1 MKIFVTGATGYIGGS
16 VAERLLREGH
26 AVTGLVRS
34 ESGAKEIEALGM
46 RAVLGTLDD
55 SEVIARAARDA
66 EAVIDTAEANH
77 PGVVDAI
84 ASAVRGSGKFFL
96 HTSGSGI
103 VATDAGGEPVDAIY
117 DEYSVFTPSF
127 PRMVQR
133 AAIDQ
138 VVFDCAK
145 QNVRSVVVRPTMI
158 YGGGRGVRKESA
170 QVPALIENA
179 KKAGIGLH
187 IGRGENLWANV
198 HIDDVVEL
206 YVLAL
211 QKAPA
216 GALYYAEN
224 GEQALKNVAASIS
237 RMLGFGGKTREW
249 SRQDSEAALGPEGAF
264 ILRVEQPCAGQALTR
279 GTGLAAQRPAD
290 PGRNRAGALQARAS
304 PVLTSHRGDGP
315 YQAM

>member
-1 MKIFVTGATGYIGGS
+1 MKIFLTGATGYIGGS
-16 VAERLLREGH
+16 VGARLLAEGH
-26 AVTGLVRS
+26 TVTGLVRT
-34 ESGAKEIEALGM
+34 EAGEKELQKLGM
-46 RAVLGTLDD
+46 KTVLGTLDD
-55 SEVIARAARDA
+55 SEVIERAAREA

-77 PGVVDAI
+77 AGVVDAI
-84 ASAVRGSGKFFL
+84 ASGVRGSGKLFL

-103 VATDAGGEPVDAIY
+103 VATDAAGEAVDAIY
-117 DEYSVFTPSF
+117 DEYSTVTPAF

-145 QNVRSVVVRPTMI
+145 QNVRSVVIRPTMI

-179 KKAGIGLH
+179 KKAGVGLH

-224 GEQALKNVAASIS
+224 GEQPLKNVAASIS
-237 RMLGFGGKTREW
+237 RMLGFGGKTRVW
-249 SRQDSEAALGPEGAF
+249 SPQEAEAALGPKAHSSFASNSRVRGKRSRTELGWKPKGRP
-264 ILRVEQPCAGQALTR
+264 ILEEIEQGHYKRVH
-279 GTGLAAQRPAD
+279 RP
-290 PGRNRAGALQARAS
+290 
-304 PVLTSHRGDGP
+304 
-315 YQAM
+315 

>member
-26 AVTGLVRS
+26 AISGLVRS
-34 ESGAKEIEALGM
+34 DSGAKEIEARGM

-55 SEVIARAARDA
+55 SAVIARAAREAD
-66 EAVIDTAEANH
+66 AVIDAAEANH
-77 PGVVDAI
+77 PGVVEAI
-84 ASAVRGSGKFFL
+84 ASAVRGSGKPFL

-117 DEYSVFTPSF
+117 DEYSTFTPSF

-145 QNVRSVVVRPTMI
+145 QNVRSVVIRPTMI

-170 QVPALIENA
+170 QIPALIENA
-179 KKAGIGLH
+179 KKAGVGLH
-187 IGRGENLWANV
+187 IGRGENYWSNV
-198 HIDDVVEL
+198 HIDDVVDL
-206 YVLAL
+206 YLLAL
-211 QKAPA
+211 EKAPA

-224 GEQALKNVAASIS
+224 GEEQLKAVAASIS
-237 RMLGFGGKTREW
+237 RLLGFGGRTRNW
-249 SRQDSEAALGPEGAF
+249 SPQDAEAALGPKAISSFGSNSRVRGKRSRAELGWKPSGA
-264 ILRVEQPCAGQALTR
+264 
-279 GTGLAAQRPAD
+279 
-290 PGRNRAGALQARAS
+290 
-304 PVLTSHRGDGP
+304 PVLEEIERGHYKCVLGT
-315 YQAM
+315 

>member
-16 VAERLLREGH
+16 VAERLLRGGH
-26 AVTGLVRS
+26 VLSGLVRS
-34 ESGAKEIEALGM
+34 ESGAKEVEARGM
-46 RAVLGTLDD
+46 RAVRGSLDD
-55 SEVIARAARDA
+55 FDVIARAAREAD
-66 EAVIDTAEANH
+66 AVIDTAESNH

-103 VATDAGGEPVDAIY
+103 VATDAAGELVDTIY
-117 DEYSVFTPSF
+117 DEYSSFTPSF

-145 QNVRSVVVRPTMI
+145 HNVRSVVIRPTMI
-158 YGGGRGVRKESA
+158 YGGGRGFRKESA

-187 IGRGENLWANV
+187 IGRGENLWSNV
-198 HIDDVVEL
+198 HIDDVVDL
-206 YVLAL
+206 YLLAL

-224 GEQALKNVAASIS
+224 GEEALKDVVASIS
-237 RMLGFGGKTREW
+237 RMLGFGGKTRQW
-249 SRQDSEAALGPEGAF
+249 SPQEAEGALGPKAHSSFGSNSRVRGKRSRAELGWQPKGIP
-264 ILRVEQPCAGQALTR
+264 ILQEIEQGHYIRVH
-279 GTGLAAQRPAD
+279 RP
-290 PGRNRAGALQARAS
+290 
-304 PVLTSHRGDGP
+304 
-315 YQAM
+315 

>member
-1 MKIFVTGATGYIGGS
+1 MKIFLTGATGYIGGS
-16 VAERLLREGH
+16 VGERLVQFGH
-26 AVTGLVRS
+26 AVTGLVRTA
-34 ESGAKEIEALGM
+34 EGARELSKRGM
-46 RAVLGTLDD
+46 RTVSGTLDD
-55 SEVIARAARDA
+55 AAAISAAAREA

-77 PGVVDAI
+77 AGVVDAI
-84 ASAVRGSGKFFL
+84 ASALRGSGKVFL

-103 VATDAGGEPVDAIY
+103 VATDAAGERVDAVY

-145 QNVRSVVVRPTMI
+145 QNVRSVVIRPTMI
-158 YGGGRGVRKESA
+158 YGGGHGARTESA

-187 IGRGENLWANV
+187 IGKGENIWANV
-198 HIDDVVEL
+198 HIDDVVDL
-206 YVLAL
+206 YMLAL

-224 GEQALKNVAASIS
+224 GEETLKDVAASIS
-237 RMLGFGGKTREW
+237 RLLGYGGKTCAW
-249 SRQDSEAALGPEGAF
+249 SPQDAEAALGPKAHSSF
-264 ILRVEQPCAGQALTR
+264 ASNSRVRGKRARAELGWQP
-279 GTGLAAQRPAD
+279 TGLPILDEIENGHYLSVHGTR
-290 PGRNRAGALQARAS
+290 
-304 PVLTSHRGDGP
+304 
-315 YQAM
+315 

>member
-16 VAERLLREGH
+16 VADALLKHGH
-26 AVTGLVRS
+26 AVTGLVRT
-34 ESGAKEIEALGM
+34 EEGARQLQARGM
-46 RAVLGTLDD
+46 RTVLGTLDD
-55 SEVIARAARDA
+55 AEIIANAARDA

-103 VATDAGGEPVDAIY
+103 VATPANGEPVDTVY
-117 DEYSVFTPSF
+117 DEYSTFTPAF

-145 QNVRSVVVRPTMI
+145 QGVRSVVVRPTMI
-158 YGGGRGVRKESA
+158 YSGGRGVRTESA
-170 QVPALIENA
+170 QIPALIEHA

-187 IGRGENLWANV
+187 IGRGENWWSNV
-198 HIDDVVEL
+198 HIDDVVDL
-206 YVLAL
+206 YLLAL
-211 QKAPA
+211 EKAPA

-224 GEQALKNVAASIS
+224 GEEQLKNVVAAIS
-237 RMLGFGGKTREW
+237 RMLGFGGRTRNW
-249 SRQDSEAALGPEGAF
+249 SPQDAEAALGPKALSSFGSNS
-264 ILRVEQPCAGQALTR
+264 RVR
-279 GTGLAAQRPAD
+279 GTRSRTELGWRPKGISVLEEIERGHYQR
-290 PGRNRAGALQARAS
+290 
-304 PVLTSHRGDGP
+304 VHRP
-315 YQAM
+315 

>member
-1 MKIFVTGATGYIGGS
+1 MKIFLTGATGYIGGS
-16 VAERLLREGH
+16 VGARLVAEGH
-26 AVTGLVRS
+26 AVTGLVRT
-34 ESGAKEIEALGM
+34 EDGAKALQARGM
-46 RAVLGTLDD
+46 KTVLGTLDD
-55 SEVIARAARDA
+55 AEVIVRAAREA

-84 ASAVRGSGKFFL
+84 ASALRGSGKPFL

-103 VATDAGGEPVDAIY
+103 VATDAKGEAVDTIY
-117 DEYSVFTPSF
+117 DEYSTFTPSF

-145 QNVRSVVVRPTMI
+145 QDVRAVVIRPTMI
-158 YGGGRGVRKESA
+158 YGGGHGVRTESA

-187 IGRGENLWANV
+187 IGRGENYWANV
-198 HIDDVVEL
+198 HIHDVVEL

-211 QKAPA
+211 AKAPG

-224 GEQALKNVAASIS
+224 GEEQLKNVAAAIS
-237 RMLGFGGKTREW
+237 RMLGFDGRTRNW
-249 SRQDSEAALGPEGAF
+249 SPQEAEAALGPKAHSSFASNSRVRARRSRSELGWQPKGPP
-264 ILRVEQPCAGQALTR
+264 ILEEIEHGYYKRLH
-279 GTGLAAQRPAD
+279 RP
-290 PGRNRAGALQARAS
+290 
-304 PVLTSHRGDGP
+304 
-315 YQAM
+315 

>member
-1 MKIFVTGATGYIGGS
+1 MKIFLTGATGYIGGS
-16 VAERLLREGH
+16 VGERLMQMGH
-26 AVTGLVRS
+26 EVTGLVRTP
-34 ESGAKEIEALGM
+34 EGARELSKRGM
-46 RAVLGTLDD
+46 RTVSGTLDD
-55 SEVIARAARDA
+55 AVAISAAAREA

-84 ASAVRGSGKFFL
+84 AGALRGSGKVFL

-103 VATDAGGEPVDAIY
+103 VATDAAGERVDSVY

-145 QNVRSVVVRPTMI
+145 QDVRSVVIRPTMI
-158 YGGGRGVRKESA
+158 YGGGHGVRKESA
-170 QVPALIENA
+170 QVPALIDNA
-179 KKAGIGLH
+179 RKAGLGLH
-187 IGRGENLWANV
+187 IGRGENLWSNV
-198 HIDDVVEL
+198 HIDDVVDL

-224 GEQALKNVAASIS
+224 GEEALKGVAASIS
-237 RMLGFGGKTREW
+237 RLLGFGGKIRAW
-249 SRQDSEAALGPEGAF
+249 SPQDAEAALGPKAHSSFASNSRVRGKRARSELGWKPKGAP
-264 ILRVEQPCAGQALTR
+264 ILEEIER
-279 GTGLAAQRPAD
+279 GHYKQVH
-290 PGRNRAGALQARAS
+290 GR
-304 PVLTSHRGDGP
+304 
-315 YQAM
+315 